1 MTALPERTASW
12 CQALFFAGSTTYMWN
27 QAPELKALF
36 LTACSFEEG
45 MDVLLIG
52 KFLEESGLVSAV
64 ESILRSWGNLR
75 VVDLAPQ
82 VVAAWRAAGV
92 ADEQPSFKWDLDCFD
107 ELRDGSLD
115 RVVLFNAASHVAD
128 WEHLSAQIGRVL
140 CRGGRV
146 VVAEA
151 PLGGAA
157 FKRALAFHAG
167 WRATV
172 EGLLSGLDLE
182 ERAVAPPEP
191 EDLRALLAQHMT
203 WARVHEWQGIF
214 ICYGQ
219 KGLTEREELEASTAA
234 EMAGLGEN
242 DLVYVPGPDTFTA
255 FPPANIWV
263 RSFLKVRPVR
273 TTWSLMSELEKE
285 IWADTAVELV
295 THSGGDLST
304 NKVLGLSLIVESPQ
318 SELASQTLVLTK
330 PAAIGDALGGF
341 SHHWAS
347 GLVGAFLECF
357 LGPDDGHLA
366 KVGETHGP
374 SELGSLVARHSAD
387 ELDLLFVDARLGDR
401 HYWKETISLLLP
413 VLKPGGRLVL
423 FAEDG
428 DAIQLLSFH
437 SAFAR
442 LLLARLVTPADPLA
456 ADSADALCNR
466 LTGGINMDPELL
478 RQVLAGFFDEIS
490 VAGHGGFVFVSGR
503 KPMRL

>member
-1 MTALPERTASW
+1 MTAVPERTADW
-12 CQALFFAGSTTYMWN
+12 RQALFFAGSTTYMWN

-52 KFLEESGLVSAV
+52 KFLEESGLVSAI

-82 VVAAWRAAGV
+82 VVAAWRAAGTR
-92 ADEQPSFKWDLDCFD
+92 DGQPCFKWDLGCFD
-107 ELRDGSLD
+107 EIRDGSLD

-128 WEHLSAQIGRVL
+128 WEHLCGQIGRVL

-157 FKRALAFHAG
+157 FRRALAFHAG

-172 EGLLSGLDLE
+172 EGLLGGLNLE
-182 ERAVAPPEP
+182 EGAVAPPEAD
-191 EDLRALLAQHMT
+191 DLRTLLAPHMT
-203 WARVHEWQGIF
+203 WTRACEWQGMF
-214 ICYGQ
+214 VCYGQ

-234 EMAGLGEN
+234 GMAGLGEN

-263 RSFLKVRPVR
+263 RNFLKVRPVR

-285 IWADTAVELV
+285 IWADAAVELV
-295 THSGGDLST
+295 THPTGELTADR
-304 NKVLGLSLIVESPQ
+304 VLAFSLMDESPG
-318 SELASQTLVLTK
+318 SDLAPRTLVVTK
-330 PAAIGDALGGF
+330 PAALENALGDF
-341 SHHWAS
+341 SHHWVS
-347 GLVGAFLECF
+347 GLLSAFLECS
-357 LGPDDGHLA
+357 LGPDDGHIA

-374 SELGSLVARHSAD
+374 SGLESLIAKCQRGHS
-387 ELDLLFVDARLGDR
+387 DLLLVDARLGDAD
-401 HYWKETISLLLP
+401 YWKGKMSLMLP
-413 VLKPGGRLVL
+413 VLKPGGRLVF
-423 FAEDG
+423 FAEDS
-428 DAIQLLSFH
+428 DAIQLLSSH

-442 LLLARLVTPADPLA
+442 LLLARLAVPADPEA
-456 ADSADALCNR
+456 ADSANALFNR
-466 LTGGINMDPELL
+466 LTGGESMNAESLL
-478 RQVLAGFFDEIS
+478 QVVARSFDDVS
-490 VAGHGGFVFVSGR
+490 VTRHAGFVFVSGR
-503 KPMRL
+503 KPTLV